1 METGEIIF
9 WSVIAIY
16 AIVFIV
22 IFSIL
27 LKEFRK
33 LLKRAEKYGEEVR
46 KKIKA
51 LNNGSK
57 PKTFYEVIIE
67 PSSGSD
73 LSDVLKEMK
82 ILSTFIKLPMRAVFN
97 NKKLPITSTT
107 NLDVVASCYYK
118 NIDIKNVHRI

>member
-9 WSVIAIY
+9 WSVIAIC

-46 KKIKA
+46 KKTKA

>member
-9 WSVIAIY
+9 WSVIAIC

-46 KKIKA
+46 KK
-51 LNNGSK
+51 
-57 PKTFYEVIIE
+57 
-67 PSSGSD
+67 
-73 LSDVLKEMK
+73 
-82 ILSTFIKLPMRAVFN
+82 
-97 NKKLPITSTT
+97 
-107 NLDVVASCYYK
+107 
-118 NIDIKNVHRI
+118 